1 MTKIPLS
8 YTWRS
13 LWTRRLTTTLTLSG
27 IALVVFVFAA
37 VLMLAHGVEETLV
50 QTGSEENAIA
60 LRKAANSELVSQID
74 RDAANIMKT
83 LPEVAV
89 GSDGQPLVSTEV
101 LVIINLTKRKSNDL
115 GNISVRGVSPGA
127 FQVRPQVKLK
137 EGRLFQFG
145 THEIIIGSSVAER
158 FNGCEIG
165 EQLSFGGDQWTIVGI
180 FDADGSAFESEI
192 WGDVEQFMPAFG
204 RPIFS
209 TVTVR
214 LISPDRFDAMKE
226 RMQKD
231 PRTQYIELKREI
243 TFYEEQSKVMANF
256 IRILGIIVTIIFSI
270 GAVIGAVITM
280 YAAVSNRTIEIG
292 TLRSL
297 GFRRRNI
304 LTAFLIESIMLS
316 IIGGAG
322 GVVLASL
329 MSFVRISTVNF
340 GSFAE
345 LAFGFNMSP
354 EIVFGSMIFSIVMG
368 IVGGFFPA
376 LRAARLNIVN
386 ALRTS

>member
-1 MTKIPLS
+1 
-8 YTWRS
+8 
-13 LWTRRLTTTLTLSG
+13 
-27 IALVVFVFAA
+27 
-37 VLMLAHGVEETLV
+37 MLAHGVEETLV
-50 QTGSEENAIA
+50 KTGSEDNVIA

-74 RDAANIMKT
+74 RDAANIIKT

-89 GSDGQPLVSTEV
+89 SSDGKPSVTTEV
-101 LVIINLTKRKSNDL
+101 LVIINLTKKMSNDL
-115 GNISVRGVSPGA
+115 GNISIRGISPEA
-127 FQVRPQVKLK
+127 FKVRPQVKLK
-137 EGRLFQFG
+137 EGKLFQFG
-145 THEIIIGSSVAER
+145 THEIIIGSSIAER

-165 EQLSFGGDQWTIVGI
+165 KELKFGGDQWTIVGI
-180 FDADGSAFESEI
+180 FEADGSAFESEI

-204 RPIFS
+204 RPVFS
-209 TVTVR
+209 TVTMR
-214 LISPDRFDAMKE
+214 LTSSDKFEAVKE
-226 RMQKD
+226 RIQKD

-243 TFYEEQSKVMANF
+243 IFYEEQSKVMANF
-256 IRILGIIVTIIFSI
+256 IRILGIIVTVIFSV

-304 LTAFLIESIMLS
+304 LTAFLIESIILS

-322 GVVLASL
+322 GIGLASF
-329 MSFVRISTVNF
+329 MSFVQISTVNF

-345 LAFGFNMSP
+345 LAFGFDMSP
-354 EIVFGSMIFSIVMG
+354 QIVLGSMIFSVVMG
-368 IVGGFFPA
+368 IFGGFFPA
-376 LRAARLNIVN
+376 VRAARLNIVN